1 MEAVQKE
8 HDRILKKTKASQ
20 GIKNVQ
26 STIDLLQSAR
36 EAIAADPSSASVTL
50 AKLQTPVKSSFDS
63 INDSLKE
70 THSGLNKYT
79 KSLDKLFKDRPLPTT
94 EHDALSSQDTLI
106 NRAIAMHLL
115 REGQFG
121 VASAFL
127 DEIAEQRPEDKPTE
141 STQSRRVKSEGEP
154 SRSGSLLDPHD
165 VPSAEVR
172 NQFASMYYILQQ
184 LQDHR
189 NLLPAIE
196 WSRENREALESRGSN
211 LEFELCRLQYVWLY
225 HGGGNQDTASGW
237 AAALQYAR
245 REFWVFVPRY
255 LHEIQQLVG
264 AMAYTP
270 NLGGSPYA
278 ALFDNPSAWDDVAT
292 FFTREFCSLLGL
304 SADSPLYIAATA
316 GAIALPTLLKLQT
329 IMKAKRTE
337 WTSEN
342 ELPVEISL
350 PPQYLFHS
358 IFVCPVSKEQATD
371 DNPPMMMP
379 CGHVIAQESLKRL
392 SKGNRFK
399 CPYCPSESHQKEAI
413 KVFL

>member
-1 MEAVQKE
+1 MTQDPTTMELVQKE
-8 HDRILKKTKASQ
+8 HDRLLKKTEASL

-26 STIDLLQSAR
+26 ATIDLLQSAR
-36 EAIAADPSSASVTL
+36 DAIAADPTSAAVTL
-50 AKLQTPVKSSFDS
+50 AKLQKPVKSSFDS

-79 KSLDKLFKDRPLPTT
+79 KSLDKLFKDRPLPST
-94 EHDALSSQDTLI
+94 DDDGLSAHENMI

-121 VASAFL
+121 VAATFL
-127 DEIAEQRPEDKPTE
+127 SEIAEQKAINPVPQTGNNIPANLPDIDE
-141 STQSRRVKSEGEP
+141 
-154 SRSGSLLDPHD
+154 
-165 VPSAEVR
+165 VPSTEIR
-172 NQFASMYYILQQ
+172 KQFASMYYILQQ
-184 LQDHR
+184 LQENR

-196 WSRENREALESRGSN
+196 WSRENREALEARGSN

-225 HGGGNQDTASGW
+225 HGGANNLGTGNGW
-237 AAALQYAR
+237 LAALQYAR
-245 REFWVFVPRY
+245 QEFHVFVPRY
-255 LHEIQQLVG
+255 LREVQQLVG
-264 AMAYTP
+264 AMAYSS

-278 ALFDNPSAWDDVAT
+278 ALFNNSSAWDDVAH

-329 IMKAKRTE
+329 IMKSKRTE

-342 ELPVEISL
+342 ELPVEIPL

-392 SKGNRFK
+392 GKGNRFK
-399 CPYCPSESHQKEAI
+399 CPYCPSESHPKEAK